1 MELPMS
7 DIRFPGESAEYRVAR
22 DRLLSAEIDLRRTI
36 EAVAAQRRA
45 LPLGGKVSEDYVF
58 ETMRDEP
65 VRMSELFHAGKH
77 TLVVYSYMYSPAMKT
92 PCSSCT
98 SIIDSLDGAAQH
110 VEQRV
115 NLAVVAKS
123 PPARIRDV
131 ARERGWDHVQL
142 LSSANNSYNIDYHAE
157 GDTGGQ
163 MPVLNVFVRRDD
175 GIYHTY
181 ATELIWAPRDE
192 GQDPRHAD
200 SIWPLWNVFDYTP
213 DGRGTTGIPKLKY

>member
-1 MELPMS
+1 VP
-7 DIRFPGESAEYRVAR
+7 DIRFPGETAEYRAAR
-22 DRLLSAEIDLRRTI
+22 DQLLGAEIDLRRRT

-45 LPLGGKVSEDYVF
+45 LPLGGKVPEDYVF

-65 VRMSELFHAGKH
+65 VRMSELFRAGKD
-77 TLVVYSYMYSPAMKT
+77 TLVIYSYMYSPAMKT
-92 PCSSCT
+92 PCPSCT

-123 PPARIRDV
+123 PPSRIRDV

-142 LSSANNSYNIDYHAE
+142 LSSGNNSYNVDYHAE
-157 GDTGGQ
+157 SETGGQ

-175 GIYHTY
+175 GIHHTY
-181 ATELIWAPRDE
+181 ATELIWAPREE

-213 DGRGTTGIPKLKY
+213 DGRGTTGIPKLHY